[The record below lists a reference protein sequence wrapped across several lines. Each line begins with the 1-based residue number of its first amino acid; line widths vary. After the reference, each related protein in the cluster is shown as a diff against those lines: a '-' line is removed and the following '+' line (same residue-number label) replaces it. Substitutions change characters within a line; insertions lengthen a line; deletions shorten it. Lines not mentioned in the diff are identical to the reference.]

1 MAELTPRQVD
11 AVARLAR
18 LALEPEERER
28 LLQQLNDILNAFGRL
43 RELDTEGVEPT
54 SHVVPLQNVM
64 REDRVRPSLP
74 REEVLRNAPRA
85 ERGYFQV
92 PRIVEEG

>member
-1 MAELTPRQVD
+1 VAELTPRQVD